1 MVVPLF
7 IYWFYYEANSS
18 IPFTETIKGNAIG
31 EIVRGKK
38 EGKHIKY
45 YNDGKIL
52 SKAYFKQN
60 NLHGDYL
67 EFFQNGNTL
76 TKKITLMVELKE
88 KS

>member
-1 MVVPLF
+1 MVYIMKLYLVFPLQVLLK
-7 IYWFYYEANSS
+7 EMQL
-18 IPFTETIKGNAIG
+18 EKL
-31 EIVRGKK
+31 RGKK
-38 EGKHIKY
+38 EGKHVKY

-60 NLHGDYL
+60 NLHGNYL

-76 TKKITLMVELKE
+76 TKKNTLMVELKE